1 MLMSNLSL
9 CDRTILDRPAGIRHS
24 VFEAFR
30 EGVAMAAEGRF
41 KKLLGELML
50 EKGLITSAQLR
61 DALREQERSH
71 EKLGRVLIDLG
82 YVSELDMFRCVS
94 EQFGL
99 PFPPRFLPYFRRK
112 RGQPTPVDAFAAGRT
127 RASP

>member
-1 MLMSNLSL
+1 M
-9 CDRTILDRPAGIRHS
+9 RHS
-24 VFEAFR
+24 ILEAIR
-30 EGVAMAAEGRF
+30 EGSPMAAERGFR
-41 KKLLGELML
+41 KLLGELML
-50 EKGLITSAQLR
+50 EKGLITSSQLR

-99 PFPPRFLPYFRRK
+99 PFPPRFLTYFRRK
-112 RGQPTPVDAFAAGRT
+112 RGQRTPVDAFAAGRT
-127 RASP
+127 RTSP